1 MESQR
6 SDGRL
11 HTGSST
17 STSCFSVIDKEAS
30 SLHVEERRSSHEV
43 PPPGRSTTTK
53 HLKEEPP
60 SDEGHNPPDP
70 GRSALLDHAENV
82 LSCIKEEPQSDEG
95 EDPPNTQIK
104 REPFSGDPTHVHRP
118 PIEIKEE
125 PQSDGEDPTNMDISL
140 PADHTQGLPVD
151 HTQGLPV
158 DHTQG
163 LPVDHTQG
171 LPVDHTQIPSVRIK
185 EEEEDFPPAGIRILK
200 GIITDSDIHSFTI
213 TGEYIRGRKVKTK
226 PKQDKVAAASSKHP
240 CPVCKK
246 GFSTHGN
253 MVRHREFHNGKK
265 MCCPV
270 CGAEF
275 CSKMD
280 LKAHTQTHKVSKVLH
295 CSQCDVTFPG
305 NVNPIVQKRIHT
317 GVKLLACS
325 HCGKRFSSK
334 PSATEHMSKLY
345 LCLLCGKHVAH
356 KALLLR
362 HERAHAGG
370 DPVCSDCNV
379 FKMAAPTIRPNED
392 ELPSS
397 AIKEEPQSGEGHA
410 PPTTG
415 QDHRENVLSRIK
427 EEPQSD
433 EGEDPPNTRTSQM
446 RRDPP
451 PEIKKEPQSPDR
463 EDPTHADPSQS
474 PIKEEDEG
482 SPAASGIDILKRTI
496 TDSDIRS
503 FTGENKKIKLV
514 TKPTEVKGQPS
525 KNDHLCPVCKRN
537 FSSHGN
543 MVRHREFH
551 NGKKLCCPVCG
562 AEFCSKMDLKAHVQI
577 HKVSNV
583 LYCAACN
590 VISPTT
596 LSVLVHEKIHT
607 GGKPFCCSHCGK
619 RFASQS
625 QVSQHMSLPYS
636 CIVCQKIFTHKALLL
651 RHERT
656 HIDGKPVCS
665 DCNIWNMAI
674 PAVLFNPS
682 VPAPNKEHGILKF
695 IQTPPTCS
703 TNHRGPS
710 RVKAELLSP
719 NSLTNIVE
727 EEPGP
732 AGCVPPNPDIKEEPA
747 EPPVDPSPSSSTQNS
762 RSHKED
768 LSL

>member
-1 MESQR
+1 M
-6 SDGRL
+6 
-11 HTGSST
+11 TT
-17 STSCFSVIDKEAS
+17 
-30 SLHVEERRSSHEV
+30 SLHHGERI
-43 PPPGRSTTTK
+43 PPPGLSPHTTRI
-53 HLKEEPP
+53 KEEPP
-60 SDEGHNPPDP
+60 SDEGHDLA
-70 GRSALLDHAENV
+70 GIGHSALVDHAENV

-95 EDPPNTQIK
+95 EDLPTTHTSQVK
-104 REPFSGDPTHVHRP
+104 VEPFSG
-118 PIEIKEE
+118 EIKEE
-125 PQSDGEDPTNMDISL
+125 PRSDGEDPTNMDIPL
-140 PADHTQGLPVD
+140 PNDHTQS
-151 HTQGLPV
+151 
-158 DHTQG
+158 
-163 LPVDHTQG
+163 
-171 LPVDHTQIPSVRIK
+171 PSVEIK

-213 TGEYIRGRKVKTK
+213 TGEYLRGRKVKSK
-226 PKQDKVAAASSKHP
+226 AKQDKMVASKHP
-240 CPVCKK
+240 CPVCKR

-253 MVRHREFHNGKK
+253 MVRHREFHNGRK
-265 MCCPV
+265 MSCPV

-280 LKAHTQTHKVSKVLH
+280 LKAHTQIHKVSKVLH
-295 CSQCDVTFPG
+295 CSQCDVTFPS

-325 HCGKRFSSK
+325 HCGQRFSSK

-379 FKMAAPTIRPNED
+379 LKMATPTVRPNKG

-397 AIKEEPQSGEGHA
+397 HVKEEPQSGGGHDLPA
-410 PPTTG
+410 TG
-415 QDHRENVLSRIK
+415 LEDQRQNVLSCIK

-433 EGEDPPNTRTSQM
+433 EGEDLPTNQTSRIRMDPAQVRSPPA
-446 RRDPP
+446 
-451 PEIKKEPQSPDR
+451 EIKKEPRSPDR
-463 EDPTHADPSQS
+463 EDPTKADISPPADPSQS
-474 PIKEEDEG
+474 PSTQIKEEEEG
-482 SPAASGIDILKRTI
+482 PPPAGIHIQKRTI
-496 TDSDIRS
+496 ADSDTI
-503 FTGENKKIKLV
+503 TGDNKKVKLM
-514 TKPTEVKGQPS
+514 TKPTKVQGPPAAQPS
-525 KNDHLCPVCKRN
+525 KNNHLCPVCKRN

-583 LYCAACN
+583 LYCAECN
-590 VISPTT
+590 VIFPTS

-619 RFASQS
+619 RFSSQS
-625 QVSQHMSLPYS
+625 QVSEHMSQPYS
-636 CIVCQKIFTHKALLL
+636 CIACQKIFTHKALLL

-682 VPAPNKEHGILKF
+682 LPTPNKEHGILKF
-695 IQTPPTCS
+695 VQTPPTCS
-703 TNHRGPS
+703 TNHRGAS
-710 RVKAELLSP
+710 QDKAELLSP
-719 NSLTNIVE
+719 NSLTNLVE
-727 EEPGP
+727 EKPGT
-732 AGCVPPNPDIKEEPA
+732 AGCVFPNLDIKEEPTDYT
-747 EPPVDPSPSSSTQNS
+747 PPPSAQNS
-762 RSHKED
+762 HSHKED